1 MISKMSNSA
10 LQGIQRSTQG
20 MARSAA
26 EIARA
31 SRPGEQP
38 NMTRAL
44 VELKQHEQAAKANV
58 QLGIAYMRDGEMES
72 SLNKFQKALEQDPD
86 LPSASGWSRN

>member
-1 MISKMSNSA
+1 MISKLGTTA

-31 SRPGEQP
+31 SKPGAKE
-38 NMTRAL
+38 NVTRAI
-44 VELKQHEQAAKANV
+44 VELKQHEHAAKANMKTLAAEDKM
-58 QLGIAYMRDGEMES
+58 LGALLDV
-72 SLNKFQKALEQDPD
+72 KA
-86 LPSASGWSRN
+86 

>member
-1 MISKMSNSA
+1 MINKLGNTA

-20 MARSAA
+20 MTRSAA

-31 SRPGEQP
+31 GKPGDKT

-44 VELKQHEQAAKANV
+44 IELKQHEQAAKANIKTLATADKT
-58 QLGIAYMRDGEMES
+58 LG
-72 SLNKFQKALEQDPD
+72 SLLDVKA
-86 LPSASGWSRN
+86 

>member
-1 MISKMSNSA
+1 MISKLGNTA
-10 LQGIQRSTQG
+10 LEGLQRSTQG

-31 SRPGEQP
+31 AKPGDRQ

-44 VELKQHEQAAKANV
+44 VELQQHEYTAKANIKTLAAADKM
-58 QLGIAYMRDGEMES
+58 LG
-72 SLNKFQKALEQDPD
+72 SLLDVKA
-86 LPSASGWSRN
+86 

>member
-1 MISKMSNSA
+1 MITKLGNTA
-10 LQGIQRSTQG
+10 LQGFQRSTQG

-31 SRPGEQP
+31 NRPGERP

-44 VELKQHEQAAKANV
+44 VELKHHEHAAKANIKTLATADRM
-58 QLGIAYMRDGEMES
+58 LG
-72 SLNKFQKALEQDPD
+72 SLLDIKA
-86 LPSASGWSRN
+86 

>member
-1 MISKMSNSA
+1 MISKLGNTA

-31 SRPGEQP
+31 SKPGAKE
-38 NMTRAL
+38 NITRAI
-44 VELKQHEQAAKANV
+44 VELKQHEQAAKANMKTLAAEDKM
-58 QLGIAYMRDGEMES
+58 LGALLDV
-72 SLNKFQKALEQDPD
+72 KA
-86 LPSASGWSRN
+86 

>member
-1 MISKMSNSA
+1 MINKLGNTA

-31 SRPGEQP
+31 GKPDDKT

-44 VELKQHEQAAKANV
+44 IELKQHEQAAKANIKTLATADKT
-58 QLGIAYMRDGEMES
+58 LGALLDV
-72 SLNKFQKALEQDPD
+72 KA
-86 LPSASGWSRN
+86 